1 MSKLRI
7 HALSLT
13 VVFENYQ
20 KQRTTFVER
29 VAELA
34 NQAENI
40 ETLQNVGKLN
50 MHFPEHCVVWYMKIP
65 FFLMNLLPL
74 IPTKLSTQISLVWF
88 FEIVD
93 DPNRMYG

>member
-7 HALSLT
+7 HALFLT
-13 VVFENYQ
+13 LVFENYQ

-50 MHFPEHCVVWYMKIP
+50 MHFPGH
-65 FFLMNLLPL
+65 
-74 IPTKLSTQISLVWF
+74 
-88 FEIVD
+88 
-93 DPNRMYG
+93 

>member
-13 VVFENYQ
+13 LVFENYQ

-50 MHFPEHCVVWYMKIP
+50 MHFLEHYVVWYMGIP
-65 FFLMNLLPL
+65 FFQMNLLSFNSNKVIDTNKFGV
-74 IPTKLSTQISLVWF
+74 IPR
-88 FEIVD
+88 
-93 DPNRMYG
+93 NCG

>member
-40 ETLQNVGKLN
+40 ETLQNVGKFK
-50 MHFPEHCVVWYMKIP
+50 HA
-65 FFLMNLLPL
+65 LPRTL
-74 IPTKLSTQISLVWF
+74 GSLVHEHPSF
-88 FEIVD
+88 SDGSPIFNSNKVIDTSKSGVILR
-93 DPNRMYG
+93 NYR

>member
-50 MHFPEHCVVWYMKIP
+50 MNFPGH
-65 FFLMNLLPL
+65 
-74 IPTKLSTQISLVWF
+74 
-88 FEIVD
+88 
-93 DPNRMYG
+93 

>member
-1 MSKLRI
+1 M
-7 HALSLT
+7 SLT

-50 MHFPEHCVVWYMKIP
+50 MHFSEHYVVWYMKIP
-65 FFLMNLLPL
+65 FFSDESPIFNSNKVIDTNKFGVILRNC
-74 IPTKLSTQISLVWF
+74 
-88 FEIVD
+88 
-93 DPNRMYG
+93 G